1 LPSQNNRKDIIMKK
15 NLTILVAGV
24 ILLAGCGTYQGYG
37 AANGAYFGS
46 LLGSAIGG
54 ISGGPRGSDVG
65 TLVGL
70 AGGAVVGAAIGNAA
84 DNARK
89 DDMAQYQQEKQRL
102 AAKRA
107 QRQNNGSSNRS
118 YGQYDSDDSG
128 FDATNSADDRIDID
142 FGDAS
147 NPEEKSGCGTASL
160 IVRNVKFTDPDGN
173 YTLTAGE
180 QGDISF
186 EIYNSGDG
194 AAYNV
199 EPVVKEVSG
208 NKRIMVSPGI
218 LVESLAAHKGL
229 RYTAH
234 VMAYK
239 TLKDGMAKFSIS
251 VLVNKQKV
259 TTEASLWVRTSR

>member
-1 LPSQNNRKDIIMKK
+1 MKK
-15 NLTILVAGV
+15 NLIVFVAGLM
-24 ILLAGCGTYQGYG
+24 LLASCGTYQGYG

-65 TLVGL
+65 TLIGL

-84 DNARK
+84 DNAQK
-89 DDMAQYQQEKQRL
+89 EDQAQYRQEKQRL

-107 QRQNNGSSNRS
+107 ARKNSSS
-118 YGQYDSDDSG
+118 QSGDYSQYGTDDSG

-142 FGDAS
+142 FGTAA
-147 NPEEKSGCGTASL
+147 NPEEQTGCDSQSL
-160 IVRNVKFTDPDGN
+160 VIRNVKFTCPESN
-173 YTLTAGE
+173 NVLKYGE

-186 EIYNSGDG
+186 EIYNSGNC

-199 EPVVKEVSG
+199 EPVVKEASG
-208 NKRIMVSPGI
+208 NKRIIVSPGI

-234 VMAYK
+234 VMACRQ
-239 TLKDGMAKFSIS
+239 LKDGVAKFSIS

-259 TTEASLWVRTSR
+259 TQDVTLAVKTSRQ